1 MKIPKYIDRLL
12 KRRTKLAEQ
21 LNSVSTEL
29 DEWLA
34 EQLNSV
40 STELD
45 EWLENNEIPT
55 DNDYTRT
62 GCMIY
67 CEPHTAERSVRDD
80 ILARSDTK

>member
-29 DEWLA
+29 DEWL
-34 EQLNSV
+34 EKNG
-40 STELD
+40 
-45 EWLENNEIPT
+45 IPT
-55 DNDYTRT
+55 GNDYTRT

-67 CEPHTAERSVRDD
+67 W
-80 ILARSDTK
+80 

>member
-1 MKIPKYIDRLL
+1 MFIKKSNGRIFGAVLSK
-12 KRRTKLAEQ
+12 
-21 LNSVSTEL
+21 
-29 DEWLA
+29 A

-55 DNDYTRT
+55 GNDYTRT

-67 CEPHTAERSVRDD
+67 CEPYTAERCVRDD

>member
-1 MKIPKYIDRLL
+1 MKIPKYIDRLIE
-12 KRRTKLAEQ
+12 RRTK
-21 LNSVSTEL
+21 
-29 DEWLA
+29 LA

-55 DNDYTRT
+55 GNDYTRT

-67 CEPHTAERSVRDD
+67 CEPYTAERCVRDD
-80 ILARSDTK
+80 ILERSDTK